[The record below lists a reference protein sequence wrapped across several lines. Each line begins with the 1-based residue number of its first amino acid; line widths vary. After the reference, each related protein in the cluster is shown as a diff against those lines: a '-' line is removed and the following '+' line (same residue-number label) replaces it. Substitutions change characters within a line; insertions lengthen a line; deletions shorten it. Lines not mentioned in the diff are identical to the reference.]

1 MISLQ
6 ENPQTQIVSQRE
18 DDCTFVQKS
27 EIFYHITDDDND
39 PEFMC
44 ELGYNAYSKICGKG
58 RFNSTLRIPTNLK
71 GIIYFS
77 CNFYNMRV
85 LNG

>member
-18 DDCTFVQKS
+18 HDCTFVQKS

-44 ELGYNAYSKICGKG
+44 ELGYNAYRKICGKG

-71 GIIYFS
+71 GIILF
-77 CNFYNMRV
+77 F
-85 LNG
+85 LLLL